1 MSEILLRAGE
11 ARNAAN
17 DMRSR
22 ASTAQDQF
30 TSTRTR
36 LTELSSSFK
45 GKTAS
50 AFDAKFDEWHAS
62 AKQLIEALNGLA
74 SFLDQ
79 AATAIEQT
87 DEGIA
92 NQLNG

>member
-1 MSEILLRAGE
+1 MSEILLKAE
-11 ARNAAN
+11 DARNAAT

-22 ASTAQDQF
+22 ATTAQDQF
-30 TSTRTR
+30 TSTRSR
-36 LTELSSSFK
+36 LTELGSSFK
-45 GKTAS
+45 GKTAT

-74 SFLDQ
+74 GFLDS
-79 AATAIEQT
+79 AANAIEET
-87 DEGIA
+87 DASIA